1 MKINLF
7 KFQRT
12 PEYRLIQFCLLSW
25 VMFFTFS
32 SCAFFKSETNDTSSL
47 EVEAPASHFAGNFSN
62 FAPETNRAPRVTL
75 SREVQPDSASA
86 GSASSSPDSSRKE
99 DVVTASLAPLPNKL
113 SSLKTGPALKDP
125 FNSLTFSSSPNLFLD
140 DMDPASLKKV
150 IANQLEVME
159 RIPGYRRSRLGNT
172 YVTAAKLKETL
183 EDFRDLLDKN
193 LDPEEFSREIRKNFV
208 IHEAARWKNKKA
220 LFTGYYTPIIHA
232 SRVRTKE
239 YVYPLYGMPD
249 EFPGNRVN
257 YQKVNASYNDYGFH
271 MVARKTLTRGD
282 IDGKN
287 LLRNKNLEIAWLK
300 DDLERFFL
308 HIQGSGV
315 LEYEDGSLA
324 SVQYMGSN
332 SYPYESVGKML
343 IRDRMITEGQGSM
356 QGIKKYFREN
366 PRQALKYL
374 YKNKRYIF
382 FHYTNHLPKGSGG
395 GEVVAG
401 RSIATDKSLYPAG
414 ALAFIVAKKPI
425 LGPDSKIADWKMFSR
440 FVLDQDTGSAIKGP
454 GRADLYFGI
463 GEEAGEAAGH
473 YMQRG
478 KLFYLVKK

>member
-1 MKINLF
+1 MIL
-7 KFQRT
+7 
-12 PEYRLIQFCLLSW
+12 FCLLGW
-25 VMFFTFS
+25 ILFFTFS
-32 SCAFFKSETNDTSSL
+32 SCAIFRSEKSDTSSIGT
-47 EVEAPASHFAGNFSN
+47 ETSGSQKTAGNFYKVTPGPEK
-62 FAPETNRAPRVTL
+62 APEVIL
-75 SREVQPDSASA
+75 SREVLTGSESTGSTGPQPDASKKK
-86 GSASSSPDSSRKE
+86 DL
-99 DVVTASLAPLPNKL
+99 VTASLAPLSPAP
-113 SSLKTGPALKDP
+113 TEPALKDP
-125 FNSLTFSSSPNLFLD
+125 FKSFTFSSSPDLFLD
-140 DMDPASLKKV
+140 DMDPESLKKV
-150 IANQLEVME
+150 IANQLEALE
-159 RIPGYRRSRLGNT
+159 NIPDYRRFRLGNT
-172 YVTAAKLKETL
+172 RVTAAKLKETL
-183 EDFRDLLDKN
+183 KDFRELLGKN
-193 LDPEEFSREIRKNFV
+193 LSLEEFSREIKKNFV

-220 LFTGYYTPIIHA
+220 LFTGYYTPVIHA

-239 YVYPLYGMPD
+239 YVYPLYGMPG
-249 EFPGNRVN
+249 EFPGNRIH
-257 YQKVNASYNDYGFH
+257 YRKVNASYNDYGFH

-287 LLRNKNLEIAWLK
+287 LLSNKNLEIAWLK

-315 LEYEDGSLA
+315 LEYKDGTLA

-356 QGIKKYFREN
+356 QGIKKYFKEN
-366 PRQALKYL
+366 PRQAPKYL
-374 YKNKRYIF
+374 HKNKRYIF
-382 FHYTNHLPKGSGG
+382 FYRTHHLPRGSGG

-401 RSIATDKSLYPAG
+401 RSIATDKSIYPAG
-414 ALAFIVAKKPI
+414 ALAFIIAEKPV
-425 LGPDSKIADWKMFSR
+425 LGPDSKIVAWKMFSR